1 MRFCEFSFKKSVNRY
16 NNQPYYMNT
25 KLKRTTIFLNSKQLE
40 RLEKDRAKNGI
51 KQSEQIRRAIDEYL
65 SREEK
70 K

>member
-1 MRFCEFSFKKSVNRY
+1 
-16 NNQPYYMNT
+16 MNT